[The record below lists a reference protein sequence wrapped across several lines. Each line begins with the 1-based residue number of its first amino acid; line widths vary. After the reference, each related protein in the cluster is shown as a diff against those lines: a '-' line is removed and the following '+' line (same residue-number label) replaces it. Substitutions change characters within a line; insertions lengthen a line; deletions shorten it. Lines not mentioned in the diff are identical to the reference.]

1 VIFMPEVETRRLMD
15 DLRAVVHDAE
25 TLMSATADEAG
36 VGVREARQR
45 AAETLEQA
53 RLRLETLETEVR
65 ARAREA
71 ADDADTYVR
80 QHPWQSVGV
89 AAAVGFLI
97 GLLVSRR

>member
-1 VIFMPEVETRRLMD
+1 MAEADTRRLMD
-15 DLRAVVHDAE
+15 DLRNVVQDAE
-25 TLMSATADEAG
+25 ALMSATASEAG
-36 VGVREARQR
+36 AGVREARQR
-45 AAETLEQA
+45 AAESLEQA
-53 RLRLETLETEVR
+53 RIRLEALETEVK

-89 AAAVGFLI
+89 AAAVGFLV

>member
-1 VIFMPEVETRRLMD
+1 MPEADTRRLMD

-25 TLMSATADEAG
+25 ALMTATADEAG
-36 VGVREARQR
+36 AGVREARLR
-45 AAETLEQA
+45 AAESLEQA
-53 RLRLETLETEVR
+53 RVRLEELEAEVR

-71 ADDADTYVR
+71 ADDADAYVR
-80 QHPWQSVGV
+80 QHPWQSIGV

>member
-1 VIFMPEVETRRLMD
+1 MSQADTRRLMD

-25 TLMSATADEAG
+25 ALMSATANEAG
-36 VGVREARQR
+36 AGVREVRER
-45 AAETLEQA
+45 AAESLEQA
-53 RLRLETLETEVR
+53 RRRLEAIETEVK

-71 ADDADTYVR
+71 AEDTDTYVR

>member
-1 VIFMPEVETRRLMD
+1 MPQAETRRLME
-15 DLRAVVHDAE
+15 DLRTVVQDAE
-25 TLMSATADEAG
+25 ALMSATAGEAG
-36 VGVREARQR
+36 AGVREARQR
-45 AAETLEQA
+45 AAESLEQA
-53 RLRLETLETEVR
+53 RIRLEGLEDEVK

-71 ADDADTYVR
+71 ARDADTYVH